1 MLATLTQSAQSNFT
15 NTVQFIGS
23 IPAPYWKRA
32 ALSVGLPGSTLDVQ
46 SMAQEMSSAQRGEIV
61 PTTLGIGAGV
71 AVAPVLQGAMA
82 MGISTAAAAI
92 GISIPGIGTLAW
104 LASLYPDAAI
114 GAGARNTVRA
124 MTDLGRQI
132 RHLEFGGHY
141 TDTETAQRLRMQA
154 FYEMSGATSAA
165 RRYLG
170 QEAYFLH
177 R

>member
-1 MLATLTQSAQSNFT
+1 MLTDLNQAARANFSNTAQ
-15 NTVQFIGS
+15 TVRM
-23 IPAPYWKRA
+23 APSSSFWRGA
-32 ALSVGLPGSTLDVQ
+32 SVGTFGAATGVLMVAHEAAT
-46 SMAQEMSSAQRGEIV
+46 AQRGELV
-61 PTTLGIGAGV
+61 PTTLGRSASLVTYPALAGTIAAGTATLA
-71 AVAPVLQGAMA
+71 AVM
-82 MGISTAAAAI
+82 
-92 GISIPGIGTLAW
+92 GISIPLVGPLACI
-104 LASLYPDAAI
+104 AALYPDAVLGNSVSRA
-114 GAGARNTVRA
+114 VRGV
-124 MTDLGRQI
+124 TDLGRQI

>member
-1 MLATLTQSAQSNFT
+1 MPVDLNQAAQTNFGNAARSVRMAPSKAFWRGASAGTFGAASGVLMVAHEAAT
-15 NTVQFIGS
+15 
-23 IPAPYWKRA
+23 
-32 ALSVGLPGSTLDVQ
+32 
-46 SMAQEMSSAQRGEIV
+46 AQRGEVV
-61 PTTLGIGAGV
+61 PTTLGRSASLVTYPALAGTIAAGTSTLA
-71 AVAPVLQGAMA
+71 AV
-82 MGISTAAAAI
+82 MGL
-92 GISIPGIGTLAW
+92 SIPLVGPLACI
-104 LASLYPDAAI
+104 AALYPDAVLGNSVSRAI
-114 GAGARNTVRA
+114 RGV
-124 MTDLGRQI
+124 TDLGRQI

>member
-1 MLATLTQSAQSNFT
+1 
-15 NTVQFIGS
+15 
-23 IPAPYWKRA
+23 
-32 ALSVGLPGSTLDVQ
+32 
-46 SMAQEMSSAQRGEIV
+46 
-61 PTTLGIGAGV
+61 
-71 AVAPVLQGAMA
+71 

-104 LASLYPDAAI
+104 LASLYPDAVLGNSVSRA
-114 GAGARNTVRA
+114 VRGV
-124 MTDLGRQI
+124 TDLGRQI